1 MRNCE
6 KPKYEMVKKL
16 SAAGAKRAGL
26 RVPFRHKAE
35 VRRYAPY
42 LVATVDVEGA
52 RDMRDA
58 LGKGFMK
65 CAGYIFGKNTRED
78 KIAMTSPVM
87 AEGAGGVPRGDGD
100 KIAMTSPVMAERLPG
115 GGGDKMAMTSPVMA
129 EGAGGSR
136 MRVQFT
142 MPSEWTLDTLPR
154 PVDPDV
160 RVREVPGRT
169 LVAFQWH
176 GGSPPA
182 ELVGAYEA
190 TLRRVAE
197 DAGVSVRAGAPLL
210 LWQYDPPFSPGWIRT
225 NEVLLEVD
233 PASFLCDDCA
243 RGAQ

>member
-65 CAGYIFGKNTRED
+65 CAGYIFGKNTRE
-78 KIAMTSPVM
+78 
-87 AEGAGGVPRGDGD
+87 D